1 MNLVAAVIVIG
12 ILVFI
17 LLGVTTKVKPVRFVG
32 NIAIKIVIG
41 ALFLFFLNAFGSKFG
56 LHVPINIVTSSV
68 AGILGIPGLAALAII
83 QTWILV

>member
-1 MNLVAAVIVIG
+1 MVIG